1 MTRSEHEEKK
11 KTYRV
16 REGKED
22 ANKDTQEIEG
32 RGIQLEAFFCL
43 FEMVEEKGR
52 FLGTTAMKKDH
63 LAAFSAFWS

>member
-1 MTRSEHEEKK
+1 MNKRK

-22 ANKDTQEIEG
+22 AKKDTQEIEG
-32 RGIQLEAFFCL
+32 RGIRLEVFVCL

-52 FLGTTAMKKDH
+52 FLGTTAKKKDH
-63 LAAFSAFWS
+63 LVAFSAFCS